1 MTESSSHVSV
11 LFQQVIEAIAP
22 RAGGRYIDGTLGAG
36 GHAAGILD
44 ASAPSGRLLGL
55 DADSST
61 LSIGSQNLARYGER
75 AMLVHSNFARLQ
87 EIAAANGFL
96 PADGIVLDL
105 GLSSMQLADAKRG
118 FSFLSDGALDM
129 RFNADDETSAADLAN
144 TLDEKE
150 LADLIFEYGEE
161 HASRRIAR
169 AIVHAR
175 PIKTAAQLASVIE
188 RAVGRHG
195 KIHPATRTFQALRI
209 AVNREMDVI
218 DSVLPQIVETLA
230 PQGRVAIISFHSLE
244 DRRIKKF
251 FRSAEQLRVL
261 TKHPIR
267 PTRAEIITNSR
278 SRSAKLRVAEK
289 IL

>member
-1 MTESSSHVSV
+1 MTDGSSHVSV

-22 RAGGRYIDGTLGAG
+22 HSDGRYIDGTLGAG
-36 GHAAGILD
+36 GHAEGILD
-44 ASAPSGRLLGL
+44 GSAPSGRLLGL
-55 DADSST
+55 DADLSA
-61 LSIGSQNLARYGER
+61 LSIASQNLARYGER
-75 AMLVHSNFARLQ
+75 ALLVHSNFERLQ
-87 EIAAANGFL
+87 EVAAANRFF

-105 GLSSMQLADAKRG
+105 GLSSMQLADAERG

-129 RFNADDETSAADLAN
+129 RFNADDETSAADLVN

-175 PIKTAAQLASVIE
+175 PIETAAQLASVIE

-195 KIHPATRTFQALRI
+195 RIHPATRMFQALRI
-209 AVNREMDVI
+209 TVNREMDVI

-230 PQGRVAIISFHSLE
+230 PLGRVAIISFH
-244 DRRIKKF
+244 
-251 FRSAEQLRVL
+251 
-261 TKHPIR
+261 
-267 PTRAEIITNSR
+267 
-278 SRSAKLRVAEK
+278 
-289 IL
+289 